1 MLIIGIN
8 GSPNKEENT
17 ALLLGKALDAAAAE
31 GARTELLH
39 VVDALDGLAK
49 PFCDTCS
56 NPCEGACTRSNNI
69 GISYDQLRKAD
80 GLIIASPVYFG
91 IVSAQLKAFWDKSRV
106 LRKERA
112 LVNVIGAALAVG
124 GSRFGGQETTL
135 RAIHD
140 IMLVQGMT
148 VVGDGHFDAD
158 AGHQG
163 ACAHRPA
170 MTDDNAI
177 KRAEIIG
184 RRVAEVARATSV
196 LRRR

>member
-1 MLIIGIN
+1 MLVIGIN

-17 ALLLGKALDAAAAE
+17 AFLLRRALDAASAE

-39 VVDALDGLAK
+39 VADALSGLAK

-56 NPCEGACTRSNNI
+56 NPCEGACIRNNNM
-69 GISYDQLRKAD
+69 GIAYEQLRKAD

-91 IVSAQLKAFWDKSRV
+91 TVSGQLKAFWDKSRV

-112 LVNVIGAALAVG
+112 LVNVVGAALAVG

-140 IMLVQGMT
+140 IMMVQGMT
-148 VVGDGHFDAD
+148 VVGDGHFEAD

-170 MTDDNAI
+170 RDDEFAV
-177 KRAEIIG
+177 KRAEITG
-184 RRVAEVARATSV
+184 RRVAEVARATAA

>member
-8 GSPNKEENT
+8 GSPNKEEST
-17 ALLLGKALDAAAAE
+17 AFLLNKALDAASAE

-39 VVDALDGLAK
+39 VADALSGLK
-49 PFCDTCS
+49 NPFCNTCS
-56 NPCEGACTRSNNI
+56 SPCEGICLKNNNM
-69 GISYDQLRKAD
+69 GIAYDQLRKAD

-91 IVSAQLKAFWDKSRV
+91 TVSGQLKAFWDKSRI

-112 LVNVIGAALAVG
+112 LVNVVGAGITVG

-140 IMLVQGMT
+140 MMLVQGMT
-148 VVGDGHFDAD
+148 LVADGHLDAD
-158 AGHQG
+158 AGHHG
-163 ACAHRPA
+163 ACAQRPA
-170 MTDDNAI
+170 VDDEFAV
-177 KRAEIIG
+177 KRAEIVG
-184 RRVAEVARATSV
+184 RRVAEVAGATAA

>member
-8 GSPNKEENT
+8 GSPNKEENS
-17 ALLLGKALDAAAAE
+17 ALLLGKAMNAAAAE
-31 GARTELLH
+31 GARTELFH
-39 VVDALDGLAK
+39 VADVLQGLTM
-49 PFCDTCS
+49 PFCNTCC
-56 NPCEGACTRSNNI
+56 NPCEGACTRDNNL
-69 GISYDQLRKAD
+69 GIAYNQLRKAD

-91 IVSAQLKAFWDKSRV
+91 TVSGQLKAFWDKSRV

-112 LVNVIGAALAVG
+112 LVNVVGAALAVG

-148 VVGDGHFDAD
+148 VVGDGLFAAD

-163 ACAHRPA
+163 VCAQRPA
-170 MTDDNAI
+170 GEDEYAI
-177 KRAEIIG
+177 KRAEITG

-196 LRRR
+196 LRQR

>member
-17 ALLLGKALDAAAAE
+17 AFLLQKALDAAAAE

-39 VVDALDGLAK
+39 TADALSGLAN
-49 PFCDTCS
+49 PFCNTCTS
-56 NPCEGACTRSNNI
+56 ICEGACTRNNNM
-69 GISYDQLRKAD
+69 GIAYDQLRQAD

-91 IVSAQLKAFWDKSRV
+91 TVSAQLKAFWDKSRV

-112 LVNVIGAALAVG
+112 LVNVVGAALAVG
-124 GSRFGGQETTL
+124 ASRFGGQETTL

-148 VVGDGHFDAD
+148 IVGDGHFDAD

-163 ACAHRPA
+163 ACAQRPA
-170 MTDDNAI
+170 KDDENAV
-177 KRAEIIG
+177 KRAEIVG
-184 RRVAEVARATSV
+184 RRVAEVARATGD

>member
-17 ALLLGKALDAAAAE
+17 AFLLGKALDAAQAE
-31 GARTELLH
+31 GARIEMIH
-39 VVDALDGLAK
+39 VTDALEGLK
-49 PFCDTCS
+49 VPFCDTCC
-56 NPCEGACTRSNNI
+56 NPCEGACTRGNNM
-69 GISYDQLRKAD
+69 GIAYDQLRKAD

-91 IVSAQLKAFWDKSRV
+91 TVSGQMKAFWDKSRV

-112 LVNVIGAALAVG
+112 LLNVAGGALAVG
-124 GSRFGGQETTL
+124 ASRFGGQETTL

-148 VVGDGHFDAD
+148 VIGDGHFDAD

-163 ACAHRPA
+163 ACAQRPA
-170 MTDDNAI
+170 QDDENAV
-177 KRAEIIG
+177 KRAGIIG
-184 RRVAEVARATSV
+184 RRVAEVARATSS